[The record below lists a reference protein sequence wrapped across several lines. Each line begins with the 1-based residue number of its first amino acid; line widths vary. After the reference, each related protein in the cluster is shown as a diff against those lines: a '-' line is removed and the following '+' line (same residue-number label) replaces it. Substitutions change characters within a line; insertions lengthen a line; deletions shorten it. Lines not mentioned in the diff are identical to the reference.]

1 MNIFSLTI
9 SSNEIGGPTIRIDH
23 SPIICCYRNK
33 IKDMAKKLGAEIIDD
48 FHIAVPSNETLCELI
63 TYCSLLDTNYFIIT
77 TNHGSNIFACI
88 KKNPRMEDSREELL
102 KIALSLNGEFDPNK
116 TEINYN
122 DPEGQFEPD
131 KAEIINFNDPEK
143 ASKFIKKLL
152 SYI

>member
-1 MNIFSLTI
+1 MTVWELRQYADAVDVGKAGTQ
-9 SSNEIGGPTIRIDH
+9 GVG
-23 SPIICCYRNK
+23 
-33 IKDMAKKLGAEIIDD
+33 MVGADGEFHLAGIVENLFHD

-88 KKNPRMEDSREELL
+88 KKNPRMEDSREKLL